1 MHDMQYAFIHENT
14 LFAILIMK
22 KLIIVLV
29 LLLVGAWGC
38 QIKTDS
44 QNDNQSQTVKPNNQP
59 SQSPEE
65 TAAEI
70 ARHERDRAQAKKLA
84 EEGQFLPP
92 RVSLKLEVV
101 DHNDKVSL
109 NDAELSYEFVKNAI
123 RACYM
128 RVLAF
133 DPKAEG
139 DIAIS
144 LESAGNS
151 TSNCTIKKTS
161 ITAEDFESCV
171 TKACHHWPLPEGATL
186 DIRMQFSS
194 SPAPTVDE
202 IRKINHQLEHD
213 GDEHEHGG
221 DGHHPE

>member
-1 MHDMQYAFIHENT
+1 
-14 LFAILIMK
+14 MK
-22 KLIIVLV
+22 KIIIASV
-29 LLLVGAWGC
+29 LLLAGAYGC
-38 QIKTDS
+38 Q
-44 QNDNQSQTVKPNNQP
+44 VKPAAPQADNPPQAVKPDNQP

-65 TAAEI
+65 IAAEK

-84 EEGQFLPP
+84 DEGQILPP
-92 RVSLKLEVV
+92 RVSVKLEIL

-133 DPKAEG
+133 DSNAEG
-139 DIAIS
+139 DITIS
-144 LESAGNS
+144 LTSAENK

-171 TKACHHWPLPEGATL
+171 TKACQHWPLPEGATL
-186 DIRMQFSS
+186 DIQMQFSS
-194 SPAPTVDE
+194 SPAPTVEE

-213 GDEHEHGG
+213 GGEHDH
-221 DGHHPE
+221 DGEDHE